1 MAKRKTKTLKISKTI
16 ASFALMG
23 LTAVVLIRLFKTAKS
38 VDHTAK
44 TFDVVGKNLQD
55 QGIKSLFR

>member
-1 MAKRKTKTLKISKTI
+1 
-16 ASFALMG
+16 MG